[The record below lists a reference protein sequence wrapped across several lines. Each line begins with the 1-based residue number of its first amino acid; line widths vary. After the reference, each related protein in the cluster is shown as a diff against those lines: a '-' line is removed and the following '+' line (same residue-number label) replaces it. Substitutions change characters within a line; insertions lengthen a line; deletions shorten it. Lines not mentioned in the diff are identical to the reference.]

1 MVRKASKLKQ
11 RQRQSQKQIV
21 NITLAKEPKRK
32 AVKRRVGK
40 GTGTS
45 SAQPQQNYT
54 GGFNPVYIQSG
65 NLAEQN
71 INPLIKTIEELKE
84 SIKAKPDAVP
94 VKQLVM
100 RTPMKPL
107 EYETGF
113 DFTQDKFKNKV
124 DFIEKEPTRSSQAE
138 IVKPAFIPQRL
149 EKAGAD
155 DTPLTLGIGRMV
167 EAINPAFSS
176 EPIITQAEIIRTP
189 PPADITG
196 LPATV
201 PIAGKGKGKG
211 GGKGRLPKADTEDE
225 ARYKKEKKAYDKAV
239 SNRKKEQEKAQRE
252 GREYKIRKKLI
263 PPVPPSSVPPSNFP
277 YDL

>member
-11 RQRQSQKQIV
+11 KQRQSQKQIV

-32 AVKRRVGK
+32 AVKRRSGK

-65 NLAEQN
+65 NLADQN
-71 INPLIKTIEELKE
+71 ISPLIKTIEELKE
-84 SIKAKPDAVP
+84 SIKAKPVDVP

-113 DFTQDKFKNKV
+113 DFTEDKFKKKV

-155 DTPLTLGIGRMV
+155 DTPLTLGINRMV
-167 EAINPAFSS
+167 EAINPFSS
-176 EPIITQAEIIRTP
+176 EPVITQAEIIRTS
-189 PPADITG
+189 
-196 LPATV
+196 LPT
-201 PIAGKGKGKG
+201 PLKDKS
-211 GGKGRLPKADTEDE
+211 KGRLPKALTEDE
-225 ARYKKEKKAYDKAV
+225 ARYRKEKKAYDQAV
-239 SNRKKEQEKAQRE
+239 SARKIAQEKAQSE
-252 GREYKIRKKLI
+252 GKEFKPRKKLPP

>member
-1 MVRKASKLKQ
+1 M
-11 RQRQSQKQIV
+11 
-21 NITLAKEPKRK
+21 
-32 AVKRRVGK
+32 
-40 GTGTS
+40 
-45 SAQPQQNYT
+45 
-54 GGFNPVYIQSG
+54 
-65 NLAEQN
+65 
-71 INPLIKTIEELKE
+71 IKTIEELKE

-211 GGKGRLPKADTEDE
+211 GGRVDYLKQTQKMKHDT
-225 ARYKKEKKAYDKAV
+225 KKKKK
-239 SNRKKEQEKAQRE
+239 S
-252 GREYKIRKKLI
+252 IRQ
-263 PPVPPSSVPPSNFP
+263 SSF
-277 YDL
+277 